1 MNKRPPRPFLF
12 DAHLDL
18 SMNAMEWNRDLR
30 CDLDEIR
37 RRETSM
43 NDKKDRAKG
52 VVSFPSMRR
61 GNIGLCVATQIARY
75 VKPGNFRSGWFSPE
89 QAYAQTQAQLSW
101 YRAMEK
107 DRQLKQITNRKQ
119 LHHHLQQW
127 MPTNRPH
134 LQSAP
139 GKEKSN
145 PALPIGYILSLEGA
159 DSIVNLDYLTEAYA
173 SGLRAIG
180 LAHYG
185 PGTYAAGTNAKGG
198 LTARGRDLLH
208 EMDQIGIILDVTHLT
223 DKGFQESLERFN
235 GPVWASHS
243 NCRAITP
250 HQRQL
255 NDQQIRLLIQ
265 RSAVIGIALDARML
279 IPDWIQGKS
288 TPQQHSLTLKTV
300 VNHVDHIC
308 QIAGNA
314 EHVGIG
320 SDLDGGFGTEQ
331 CPADLDSIEKLQTL
345 APLLRRH
352 GYSNFDTEN
361 ILSQNWIRFLNRA
374 LPA

>member
-1 MNKRPPRPFLF
+1 MNKKPTRPFLF

-37 RRETSM
+37 RREISM
-43 NDKKDRAKG
+43 NDKKGRAKG
-52 VVSFPSMRR
+52 VVSFPAMRR
-61 GNIGLCVATQIARY
+61 GNIGLCVATQIARC
-75 VKPGNFRSGWFSPE
+75 VQPGNFRSGWYSPE

-107 DRQLKQITNRKQ
+107 DRQLQQITNRKE

-127 MPTNRPH
+127 SSTNHPH

-139 GKEKSN
+139 GEENST

-159 DSIVNLDYLTEAYA
+159 DSILNLNYLAEAHA
-173 SGLRAIG
+173 SGLCAIG

-185 PGTYAAGTNAKGG
+185 PGTYAAGTNAEGG

-208 EMDQIGIILDVTHLT
+208 EMDQMGIILDVTHLT
-223 DKGFQESLERFN
+223 DEGFQESLERFH

-243 NCRAITP
+243 NCRAIVP

-255 NDQQIRLLIQ
+255 NNSQIRQLIQ
-265 RSAVIGIALDARML
+265 RGAVIGIALNARML
-279 IPDWIQGKS
+279 LPGWIPGKLP
-288 TPQQHSLTLKTV
+288 PQQPSPTLQTV

-314 EHVGIG
+314 NHVGIG
-320 SDLDGGFGTEQ
+320 SDLDGGFGIEQ

-345 APLLRRH
+345 APLLRQRGH
-352 GYSNFDTEN
+352 SQSDTEN
-361 ILSQNWIRFLNRA
+361 ILAQNWIRFLNHA